1 MVGKQSVIFNQ
12 RNRHRQKY
20 QFYVNVFDFLNES
33 SIAGDYFEFGCHP
46 VRTFRMALTEAR
58 RHHMTDMQFLALI
71 ALKVCLKP
79 HQILRKSSA
88 QSRALATAS
97 KHSQTS

>member
-1 MVGKQSVIFNQ
+1 MIKFLIFTTWVKSLGFTFQMTKTFKDGRASNRIFNQ

-33 SIAGDYFEFGCHP
+33 SIAGDYFEFGCHR

-58 RHHMTDMQFLALI
+58 RHHMTDMRFLGI
-71 ALKVCLKP
+71 
-79 HQILRKSSA
+79 
-88 QSRALATAS
+88 
-97 KHSQTS
+97 